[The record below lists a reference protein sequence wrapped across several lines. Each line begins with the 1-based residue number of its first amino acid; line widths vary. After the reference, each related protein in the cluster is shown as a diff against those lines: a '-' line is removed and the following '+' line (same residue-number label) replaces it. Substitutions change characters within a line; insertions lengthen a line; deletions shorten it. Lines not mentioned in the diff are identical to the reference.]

1 MPDIYDELGV
11 RPVLNAQG
19 NRTLLGG
26 STPSPAIR
34 ELMDAMGEYYV
45 DLGELMDS
53 VAVKISDMLGVE
65 RSLVTSGCSAALAV
79 GAAACMTGDDAEQI
93 KQIPDVT
100 GMPHEFIIQKQL
112 RSRYDRCMSIPGG
125 KLVEIGNERETTV
138 EDLEAA
144 IGPNTAGV
152 HYLAPG
158 PQPGALSGALSIE
171 EVIRIAHSRDVP
183 VIVDAAGQ
191 VYPTDLL
198 SKYVKMGADLVA
210 YGAKYFGAVN
220 SSGILTGRAD
230 LVDIS
235 RKHSFIGFESSGS
248 DSFGRPM
255 KVDRQEVVG
264 VYAALREWLTTNHE
278 DRFETYEKR
287 IAALK
292 TDLEAIPH
300 IELSRHSNP
309 PGTPAEGLLVHLDSQ
324 VLGKTAIEVVNEL
337 REGNPSIWVR
347 SPNARPD
354 DYSDGQNSFV
364 IRMPTLKE
372 GGEKVIA
379 QRLKEILAVDGTS

>member
-1 MPDIYDELGV
+1 MPDIYEELGV

-26 STPSPAIR
+26 STPSPAVR

-45 DLGELMDS
+45 DLGELMDA
-53 VAVKISDMLGVE
+53 VGVKISEMLGVE

-79 GAAACMTGDDAEQI
+79 GAAACMTGDDPAKI
-93 KQIPDVT
+93 KRIPDVT
-100 GMPHEFIIQKQL
+100 GMPDEFIIQRQL
-112 RSRYDRCMSIPGG
+112 RVRYDRCMTIPGG
-125 KLVEIGNERETTV
+125 KLVEIGNDQGTTE

-144 IGPNTAGV
+144 IGPKTAGV

-158 PQPGALSGALSIE
+158 TQPGALSIE
-171 EVIRIAHSRDVP
+171 EVIRVAHSHNVP

-220 SSGILTGRAD
+220 SSGILTGRGD
-230 LVDIS
+230 LVDIA
-235 RKHSFIGFESSGS
+235 RKHSFIGFEAADS

-255 KVDRQEVVG
+255 KVDRQEVAG

-278 DRFETYEKR
+278 DRFEAYEVR
-287 IAALK
+287 IAALQAN
-292 TDLEAIPH
+292 LETLPH
-300 IELSRHSNP
+300 IELARHSNP

-324 VLGKTAIEVVNEL
+324 TLGKTAIDVVNEL
-337 REGNPSIWVR
+337 KAGNPSIWVR

-354 DYSDGQNSFV
+354 DYPEGQNSFV

-379 QRLKEILAVDGTS
+379 QRLREILAVAGSS

>member
-1 MPDIYDELGV
+1 MTSIYDELGV

-26 STPSPAIR
+26 STPSPAVSK
-34 ELMDAMGEYYV
+34 LMEEMGEYYV

-53 VAVKISDMLGVE
+53 VAGKISEMLGVE

-79 GAAACMTGDDAEQI
+79 GAAACMTGDDPEKI

-100 GMPHEFIIQKQL
+100 GMPNEFIIQKQL
-112 RSRYDRCMSIPGG
+112 RVRYDRCMTIPGG
-125 KLVEIGNERETTV
+125 KLVEIGNEQGTSP

-152 HYLAPG
+152 NYLAPG
-158 PQPGALSGALSIE
+158 NQPGALSIE
-171 EVIRIAHSRDVP
+171 EVIRIAHSHNVP

-220 SSGILTGRAD
+220 SSGILTGRRD
-230 LVDIS
+230 LVDVA
-235 RKHSFIGFESSGS
+235 RKHSFIGFESGDS

-278 DRFETYEKR
+278 DRFASYEVR
-287 IAALK
+287 IEGLRNDLK
-292 TDLEAIPH
+292 EIPH
-300 IELSRHSNP
+300 IELSGHPQDGP
-309 PGTPAEGLLVHLDSQ
+309 PEGLLVHLDSQ
-324 VLGKTAIEVVNEL
+324 ALGKNAIDVVNEL

-347 SPNARPD
+347 SPNRRPD
-354 DYSDGQNSFV
+354 DYPEGQDSFV

-379 QRLKEILAVDGTS
+379 QRLKEILTVAKS

>member
-1 MPDIYDELGV
+1 MVSIYDELGV
-11 RPVLNAQG
+11 KPVLNAQG

-26 STPSPAIR
+26 STPSPAVQ

-45 DLGELMDS
+45 DLGELMDA
-53 VAVKISDMLGVE
+53 VAVKISEMLGVE

-79 GAAACMTGDDAEQI
+79 GAAACMTGDDAAKI
-93 KQIPDVT
+93 KQVPDVT
-100 GMPHEFIIQKQL
+100 GMPNEFIIQKQL
-112 RSRYDRCMSIPGG
+112 RVRYDRCMTIPGG
-125 KLVEIGNERETTV
+125 KLVEIGNERQTTV
-138 EDLEAA
+138 GDLEAA
-144 IGPNTAGV
+144 IGPNTAAV

-158 PQPGALSGALSIE
+158 TQPGALPIE
-171 EVIRIAHSRDVP
+171 EVIRVAHSHHIP

-198 SKYVKMGADLVA
+198 SKYVQMGADLVA
-210 YGAKYFGAVN
+210 YGAKYFGSVN

-230 LVDIS
+230 LVDIA
-235 RKHSFIGFESSGS
+235 RKHSFIGFESGGS

-278 DRFETYEKR
+278 DRFEAYEVR

-292 TDLEAIPH
+292 TDLDDIPH
-300 IELSRHSNP
+300 IELSRHSTP
-309 PGTPAEGLLVHLDSQ
+309 PGGPAEGLLVQLDFQ
-324 VLGKTAIEVVNEL
+324 ALGKTAIDVVNEL
-337 REGNPSIWVR
+337 RAGNPSIWVR

-354 DYSDGQNSFV
+354 DYPEGQNSFV

-372 GGEKVIA
+372 GGEKIIA
-379 QRLKEILAVDGTS
+379 QRLREILAVA